1 MKELKSTVKRQA
13 IEISTL
19 KTQLQ
24 KISKQYQEVEE
35 QLNATKKRVD
45 KQQIEIEELYNLQ
58 DQLEQYSRENTLEVH
73 RVPEDAY

>member
-1 MKELKSTVKRQA
+1 MEELKSTVKRQT

-58 DQLEQYSRENTLEVH
+58 DQLEQYSRENSLEDH

>member
-1 MKELKSTVKRQA
+1 MEQLKSTVKRQP

-35 QLNATKKRVD
+35 QPNARKRRVD
-45 KQQIEIEELYNLQ
+45 EQQVKTEELYNLQ
-58 DQLEQYSRENTLEVH
+58 NQLEQYSRKTH
-73 RVPEDAY
+73 

>member
-1 MKELKSTVKRQA
+1 MEELKSTVKRQT

>member
-58 DQLEQYSRENTLEVH
+58 DQLEQCSRENTLEVH